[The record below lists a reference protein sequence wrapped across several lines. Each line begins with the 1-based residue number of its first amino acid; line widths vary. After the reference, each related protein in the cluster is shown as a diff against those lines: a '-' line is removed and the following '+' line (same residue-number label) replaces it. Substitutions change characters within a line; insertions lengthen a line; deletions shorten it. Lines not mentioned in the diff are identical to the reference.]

1 VVHRR
6 GVDHANAHAAHAT
19 MFRSVD
25 PATKI
30 TGVSDDALGIGK
42 NFVRLFSEK
51 LASTLSLEQREAK
64 ATLKFGQSL
73 RERRRRHAQRR
84 CRVRERFVIGHG
96 DEIGQLLHGEIE
108 QWALGGQS
116 TVWGRHPVTLL
127 LSLSELNF

>member
-6 GVDHANAHAAHAT
+6 GVDHANAHATNAT
-19 MFRSVD
+19 LFRSSY
-25 PATKI
+25 PAGQI
-30 TGVSDDALGIGK
+30 TGVGNDALGVGK
-42 NFVRLFSEK
+42 NFVRLFAQELTS
-51 LASTLSLEQREAK
+51 SLSLEQREAK

-84 CRVRERFVIGHG
+84 CCVRERFVIGHG